1 MSRDREYQLQC
12 ARRAD
17 CRDSR
22 RCVPLFYGHRN
33 RRVGDRQLFLAERR
47 AESGAEAAVRKP
59 VYSGLGA
66 CMNTRLHEDLHRT
79 HQTKGFSDRSFAV
92 TFCVFF
98 LLLALLPLR
107 RHQPVQWRWMI
118 ASGVFLAVGLV
129 APGLLHPVSRA
140 WAKLALLLHK
150 IVNPITTAVLYFLI
164 FVPAGYLF

>member
-1 MSRDREYQLQC
+1 
-12 ARRAD
+12 
-17 CRDSR
+17 
-22 RCVPLFYGHRN
+22 
-33 RRVGDRQLFLAERR
+33 
-47 AESGAEAAVRKP
+47 
-59 VYSGLGA
+59 
-66 CMNTRLHEDLHRT
+66 MNTRLHEDLHRT

-164 FVPAGYLF
+164 FVPAGYLFRMLGKDPLRLKLEPRAESYWIPRSSAEAASGSMRNQF